1 MRHYSR
7 VQLENMTVAELRSKC
22 VYELAIPGMSKQ
34 RKSDIIDAILAK
46 VGVTPEPVQVQVPDV
61 TAIEASFQSTLT
73 KPDARKG
80 DKTTTT
86 IRVSCGASSGAFD
99 VGGKTVGAVADFL
112 REVLNIDS
120 LASGIVNGEHVND
133 SYALKPGDNLEFLKP
148 AGSKG
153 C

>member
-7 VQLENMTVAELRSKC
+7 AELENMTVAELKSKC

-34 RKSDIIDAILAK
+34 RKSDIVGAILKK
-46 VGVTPEPVQVQVPDV
+46 VGVKPEPVQVQSV

-73 KPDARKG
+73 KPSAKKG

-86 IRVSCGASSGAFD
+86 IRVSCGASSGTFD
-99 VGGKTVGAVADFL
+99 VGGKSVGAVADFL
-112 REVLNIDS
+112 REVLNVDS

-133 SYALKPGDNLEFLKP
+133 SYVLKPGDNLEFLKP

>member
-1 MRHYSR
+1 MRHYSK
-7 VQLENMTVAELRSKC
+7 VQLEGMTVAELRSKC
-22 VYELAIPGMSKQ
+22 VYELSIPGMSKQ
-34 RKSDIIDAILAK
+34 RKSDIIDAILER
-46 VGVTPEPVQVQVPDV
+46 VGVAPEPVQTPSV

-99 VGGKTVGAVADFL
+99 VAGKSVGAVADFL

-133 SYALKPGDNLEFLKP
+133 NYILKSGDNLEFLKP